1 MLTLFFFKGMIKSY
15 INGGGYM
22 QQEKAARITI
32 TLPPDM
38 LAAIK
43 KEVRSGSYGS
53 TSELIR
59 DAMRMWQKRE
69 EEHKARISLIRE
81 RLLHSEQNG
90 DPVPFNT
97 AFKTIEELHKRRSKK
112 EA

>member
-1 MLTLFFFKGMIKSY
+1 
-15 INGGGYM
+15 M
-22 QQEKAARITI
+22 QQEKAERITI

-43 KEVRSGSYGS
+43 KEVSSGSYGS

-69 EEHKARISLIRE
+69 EEYKARISLIRE
-81 RLLHSEQNG
+81 RLTRSEQSG
-90 DPVPFNT
+90 KPVPLNT
-97 AFKTIEELHKRRSKK
+97 AFKVIEKLHQQRAKK
-112 EA
+112 EV